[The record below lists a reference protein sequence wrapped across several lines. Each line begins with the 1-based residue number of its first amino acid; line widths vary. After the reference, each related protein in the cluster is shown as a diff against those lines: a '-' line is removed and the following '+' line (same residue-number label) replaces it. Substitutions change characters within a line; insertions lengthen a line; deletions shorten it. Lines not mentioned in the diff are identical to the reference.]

1 MEKIGILITVLW
13 IFIFSLLLVLKYD
26 VMVNLS
32 LNEWGDFLAGATAPM
47 AFLWLIIGYILQ
59 REELHMNTEALKEQ
73 QAELSKQV
81 EELSKQNILTQ
92 SAVESLDNLVDAIN
106 NQSDAITK
114 ASYQKPF
121 L

>member
-1 MEKIGILITVLW
+1 MEKIGYVITFIWVIMISVILYFRW
-13 IFIFSLLLVLKYD
+13 NDS
-26 VMVNLS
+26 VNMT

-59 REELHMNTEALKEQ
+59 RQELHMNTEALKEQ
-73 QAELSKQV
+73 QVELSKQV

-92 SAVESLDNLVDAIN
+92 SAVESLGDLTDAIN
-106 NQSDAITK
+106 QQSDAITS
-114 ASYQKPF
+114 ASFQKP